1 MNNLN
6 LKNVMDHLKVFS
18 TQYINQLNTNDE
30 KQIAILNQIN
40 KIAAS
45 LEKMDKDFNKNQNK
59 VIKQPLILYIILIDN
74 I

>member
-45 LEKMDKDFNKNQNK
+45 LEKMDKNFNKK
-59 VIKQPLILYIILIDN
+59 PKQGH
-74 I
+74 